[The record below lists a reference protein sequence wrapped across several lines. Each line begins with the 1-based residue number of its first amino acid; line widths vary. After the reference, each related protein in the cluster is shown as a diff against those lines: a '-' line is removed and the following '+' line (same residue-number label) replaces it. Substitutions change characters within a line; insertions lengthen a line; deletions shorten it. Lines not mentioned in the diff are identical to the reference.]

1 MEPVL
6 QLIRQSQWRWDFS
19 VTSWGAS
26 FHAPQEVLRLLG
38 DGFDKA
44 SQARMSLMKL
54 LSRLGYAG
62 EVPMPDLSTKGK
74 AQLYIGLD
82 MEKER
87 IDKQKFL
94 ETVVPQWLE
103 EAKANKRIIE

>member
-1 MEPVL
+1 
-6 QLIRQSQWRWDFS
+6 
-19 VTSWGAS
+19 
-26 FHAPQEVLRLLG
+26 
-38 DGFDKA
+38 
-44 SQARMSLMKL
+44 
-54 LSRLGYAG
+54 
-62 EVPMPDLSTKGK
+62 MPDLSTKGK

>member
-1 MEPVL
+1 MPL
-6 QLIRQSQWRWDFS
+6 RK
-19 VTSWGAS
+19 SW
-26 FHAPQEVLRLLG
+26 RLLG

-44 SQARMSLMKL
+44 SQAVCRLLKL
-54 LSRLGYAG
+54 LLRLGYVG
-62 EVPMPDLSTKGK
+62 EVSMPDLSTKGK
-74 AQLYIGLD
+74 AQLYIGLN